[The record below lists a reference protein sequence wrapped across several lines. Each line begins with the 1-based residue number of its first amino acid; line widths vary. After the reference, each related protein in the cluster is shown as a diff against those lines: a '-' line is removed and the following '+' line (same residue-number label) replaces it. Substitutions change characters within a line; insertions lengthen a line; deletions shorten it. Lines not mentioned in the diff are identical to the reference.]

1 MTLVPMEEA
10 EARIKT
16 PDSFTIEANFGKANT
31 LQVDNVNLR
40 LVNQYSSGCTILQPI
55 YSFIGTATFDDNS
68 QAEFISRIIAIPES
82 YTYEKETTE

>member
-1 MTLVPMEEA
+1 MDEA
-10 EARIKT
+10 ESRIKP

-40 LVNQYSSGCTILQPI
+40 LVNQYSSGCTILQPV
-55 YSFIGTATFDDNS
+55 YNFVGTAIKEDGS
-68 QAEFISRIIAIPES
+68 KAEFISRVIAIPES

>member
-1 MTLVPMEEA
+1 MNLHSLF
-10 EARIKT
+10 K
-16 PDSFTIEANFGKANT
+16 

-40 LVNQYSSGCTILQPI
+40 LVNQYSSGCTILQPM
-55 YSFIGTATFDDNS
+55 YSFVGTATFDDNS